1 MLIIIL
7 RVGRSSIRME
17 RLEVES
23 KRPWAIIVEHVPSEE
38 ENQIL
43 YRYAIRASVQTNLM
57 ANGFKNSGY

>member
-23 KRPWAIIVEHVPSEE
+23 KRPWARKNRVED
-38 ENQIL
+38 N
-43 YRYAIRASVQTNLM
+43 YC
-57 ANGFKNSGY
+57 